1 MKKYYSIAFKFSILL
16 SLSPVSQGAELVDA
30 ESVRL
35 VGAPDPRGEG
45 AAIAE

>member
-16 SLSPVSQGAELVDA
+16 SLSPVAQAAELFDA

-35 VGAPDPRGEG
+35 TRAPDPRGEG